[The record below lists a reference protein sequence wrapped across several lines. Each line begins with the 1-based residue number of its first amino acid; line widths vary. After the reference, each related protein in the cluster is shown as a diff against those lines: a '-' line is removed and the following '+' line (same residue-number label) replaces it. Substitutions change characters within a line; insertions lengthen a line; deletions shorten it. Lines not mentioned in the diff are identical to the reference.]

1 MNIKKIVD
9 SVLLFTIKRLM
20 EIVGFFI
27 SCFGILI
34 FLALFSY
41 SPDDPNFIFQ
51 ENTKIQNWVGFQG
64 SYTSDLFFQ
73 SIGLISYLI
82 PITFIF
88 TGFTILLKK
97 EFFLIFRNSFYIILY
112 SLTGSVFFTIFY
124 NDSFNL
130 YINGN
135 GGFVGNYLNQ
145 FFFNNLNASYEKLI
159 FYILILAILV
169 FFLLSINF
177 KPKVFYSTL
186 KKIVFIIFKKNNKNY
201 TNKDELIDEYI
212 PQEEIKNLIQEDLP
226 FIKAEINRNSNSPKF
241 QLPSFDL
248 LKKATKK
255 ERDNSNSDENND
267 PAFLEKILLDFG
279 VNGNIK
285 KVSHGPVVTLNE
297 FEPAAGVKVSKIIN
311 LSDDIA
317 RNTSSESAR
326 ISTIPGSSTIGIEL
340 PNSIA
345 LKNNHI
351 FIPLHSYLNK
361 NHYKRLILK
370 LLETKQ
376 I

>member
-1 MNIKKIVD
+1 MNIKKIAD

-34 FLALFSY
+34 FLALYSY

-112 SLTGSVFFTIFY
+112 SLTGSVFFTFFY

-145 FFFNNLNASYEKLI
+145 FFFNNLNTSYEKLI

-169 FFLLSINF
+169 FF
-177 KPKVFYSTL
+177 
-186 KKIVFIIFKKNNKNY
+186 
-201 TNKDELIDEYI
+201 
-212 PQEEIKNLIQEDLP
+212 
-226 FIKAEINRNSNSPKF
+226 
-241 QLPSFDL
+241 
-248 LKKATKK
+248 
-255 ERDNSNSDENND
+255 
-267 PAFLEKILLDFG
+267 
-279 VNGNIK
+279 
-285 KVSHGPVVTLNE
+285 
-297 FEPAAGVKVSKIIN
+297 
-311 LSDDIA
+311 
-317 RNTSSESAR
+317 
-326 ISTIPGSSTIGIEL
+326 
-340 PNSIA
+340 
-345 LKNNHI
+345 
-351 FIPLHSYLNK
+351 
-361 NHYKRLILK
+361 
-370 LLETKQ
+370 
-376 I
+376 

>member
-1 MNIKKIVD
+1 MNIKKIAD

-112 SLTGSVFFTIFY
+112 SLTGSVFFTFFY
-124 NDSFNL
+124 KDSFNL

-135 GGFVGNYLNQ
+135 GGFVGNYLNE
-145 FFFNNLNASYEKLI
+145 FFFNNLNTSYEKII
-159 FYILILAILV
+159 FYALILAILI

-177 KPKVFYSTL
+177 KLKVFYSTL
-186 KKIVFIIFKKNNKNY
+186 KKIFFRIFKKNNKNY

-212 PQEEIKNLIQEDLP
+212 PQE
-226 FIKAEINRNSNSPKF
+226 
-241 QLPSFDL
+241 
-248 LKKATKK
+248 
-255 ERDNSNSDENND
+255 
-267 PAFLEKILLDFG
+267 
-279 VNGNIK
+279 
-285 KVSHGPVVTLNE
+285 
-297 FEPAAGVKVSKIIN
+297 
-311 LSDDIA
+311 
-317 RNTSSESAR
+317 
-326 ISTIPGSSTIGIEL
+326 
-340 PNSIA
+340 
-345 LKNNHI
+345 
-351 FIPLHSYLNK
+351 
-361 NHYKRLILK
+361 
-370 LLETKQ
+370 
-376 I
+376 